1 MEKLS
6 IIGFGRFGKV
16 FKKNYEK
23 YFKGKKVYYIYDRK
37 FKRNLNH
44 NKLFSS
50 DIILISVN
58 DDSIEDVLKIIN
70 SFEKEVILVC
80 GSYELK
86 NARKILK
93 RASNVSIFHP
103 IQSFQNNDSPE
114 IFKNIYATCEYEKR
128 SKFIDIFCKVNSIKL
143 LRLKNV
149 DRKKYHLSSI
159 FALNYTLTLLSVSEN
174 LFQISTSK
182 KLGVEPFLP
191 ALKTLIEKLCLK
203 KIKNVISG
211 PSIRQDLKLIEKIS
225 KSIDDPEI
233 KKLFLLLDKITREKV
248 K

>member
-6 IIGFGRFGKV
+6 IIGFGRVGKV
-16 FKKNYEK
+16 FKKNYER
-23 YFKGKKVYYIYDRK
+23 YFKRKKVYYIYDKK
-37 FKRNLNH
+37 FKKPLNF

-58 DDSIEDVLKIIN
+58 DDSITDVLKIIN
-70 SFEKEVILVC
+70 SFDKEVILVS

-86 NARKILK
+86 NAKKILK

-103 IQSFQNNDSPE
+103 IQSFQNNDGPE
-114 IFKNIYATCEYEKR
+114 VFKNIYATCESEKR
-128 SKFIDIFCKVNSIKL
+128 SKFIDDFCRINRIKL

-149 DRKKYHLSSI
+149 KRKKYHLSSML
-159 FALNYTLTLLSVSEN
+159 ALNYTLTLLSISEN

-182 KLGVEPFLP
+182 NFGVKPFLP
-191 ALKTLIEKLCLK
+191 ALQTLIRKLGSK
-203 KIKNVISG
+203 KIKNVITG
-211 PSIRQDLKLIEKIS
+211 PSVRRDMKLIQKIS
-225 KSIDDPEI
+225 KGIDDDEV
-233 KKLFLLLDKITREKV
+233 KKLFLLLDKITRERV